1 MRIFQLI
8 KYIKCDILVHVC
20 HNWCTI
26 MHVNVMH
33 LSYHIFH
40 DFVKVLGADVDARKQ
55 EVNEL
60 LNLKSEIV
68 SNMTV
73 AGMLSAI
80 GSRYQ
85 NLVTIIATKH
95 DTLESSLRCQGLFN
109 DTYQLCLESIH
120 SEQQSL
126 KKLTNMCGDGFEMN
140 RLKIEVSWTCGL

>member
-1 MRIFQLI
+1 ML
-8 KYIKCDILVHVC
+8 
-20 HNWCTI
+20 
-26 MHVNVMH
+26 VNVMH
-33 LSYHIFH
+33 LSYHSFL
-40 DFVKVLGADVDARKQ
+40 DLVQVLGADVDAQKQ

-73 AGMLSAI
+73 AGIFSAI

-85 NLVTIIATKH
+85 TLVTIVATKH
-95 DTLESSLRCQGLFN
+95 DTLESSLRCQGLFD
-109 DTYQLCLESIH
+109 DTYRLCLESIH

-126 KKLTNMCGDGFEMN
+126 KKLANMCGDGFEMN